1 MSLVT
6 LSVSVGNELQS
17 VQLLFQDWKAI
28 QAGQFFTKEVD
39 GFYEGEKIAYCWHFN
54 DPQYA
59 ESTLVVTYDDGEG
72 YLGSIDDAFIS
83 VN

>member
-17 VQLLFQDWKAI
+17 VQLLAHDWKAI

-39 GFYEGEKIAYCWHFN
+39 GFYEGEKMAYSWHFN
-54 DPQYA
+54 DPQFP

-72 YLGSIDDAFIS
+72 YLGYIEDAIVS
-83 VN
+83 

>member
-17 VQLLFQDWKAI
+17 VQLFAHEWQAI
-28 QAGQFFTKEVD
+28 QAGQFTSKVVE
-39 GFYEGEKIAYCWHFN
+39 GFYEGEKMAYCWHFN
-54 DPQYA
+54 DPQYP

-72 YLGSIDDAFIS
+72 YLGSIADAFVS
-83 VN
+83 

>member
-17 VQLLFQDWKAI
+17 VQLFSHEWQAI
-28 QAGQFFTKEVD
+28 QAGQFTTKEVEC
-39 GFYEGEKIAYCWHFN
+39 FYEGEKIAYSWHFN
-54 DPQYA
+54 DPQYP

-72 YLGSIDDAFIS
+72 YLGSIDDALIS
-83 VN
+83 